1 MHFVYFRDFSWC
13 NSIHTLLGYFRD
25 LWRLDLVGGSYQE
38 LETRSF
44 GALKRENEEMKN
56 LASQEFTRPCKC
68 IPIIYTGRVNVYA
81 RTFYFEDLEELSILL
96 FLFTRPCK
104 WNPLVYT
111 GRVNVSAV
119 FKVVLSSYNSDNQFW
134 GELGRILGGEETI
147 FRAFTSRLTLG
158 KHFNF
163 FL

>member
-1 MHFVYFRDFSWC
+1 MQFHSHAFRIFQGLMKVGSCWRKLSRVGDKVVEV
-13 NSIHTLLGYFRD
+13 LE
-25 LWRLDLVGGSYQE
+25 LWR
-38 LETRSF
+38 
-44 GALKRENEEMKN
+44 EEMKN

-134 GELGRILGGEETI
+134 WELGRILGGEETI